1 VLAVLT
7 EVGRDISG
15 PAASLAID
23 GTSGTLLLADAD
35 GRPLGPA
42 RLYDDTSAAALAEQI
57 RAVAPATSGAHGA
70 TSPLARLLAMQ
81 PNTPPA
87 RFALHQADWLAGRLC
102 GRFGTSDDNNA
113 LKLGW
118 DPVRRVWPD
127 WLDRLGTPRALLP
140 EVVPPGS
147 VLDPLLPE
155 IAAETGLGP
164 RCLVVAGTTD
174 GCASFLA
181 TGADTCGDGVTA
193 LGTTLT
199 VKLLAGQPLFAP
211 DYGVYSHRLG
221 DRWLVGGASNTGG
234 AALLRFF
241 TAERIAELTPE
252 LRPEAPTGLDW
263 HPLPARGERFP
274 IADPELTFEPAR
286 PTDEATLLQGLLE
299 GIAAV
304 EARGYA
310 LLADLGGPPLR
321 SVRTVGGGAA
331 NPAWSRIRARLLGVP
346 LLEPTSLEAAYG
358 TALLARRAV
367 TGS

>member
-1 VLAVLT
+1 
-7 EVGRDISG
+7 
-15 PAASLAID
+15 
-23 GTSGTLLLADAD
+23 
-35 GRPLGPA
+35 
-42 RLYDDTSAAALAEQI
+42 
-57 RAVAPATSGAHGA
+57 
-70 TSPLARLLAMQ
+70 
-81 PNTPPA
+81 
-87 RFALHQADWLAGRLC
+87 
-102 GRFGTSDDNNA
+102 
-113 LKLGW
+113 
-118 DPVRRVWPD
+118 
-127 WLDRLGTPRALLP
+127 
-140 EVVPPGS
+140 
-147 VLDPLLPE
+147 
-155 IAAETGLGP
+155 
-164 RCLVVAGTTD
+164 
-174 GCASFLA
+174 
-181 TGADTCGDGVTA
+181 
-193 LGTTLT
+193 
-199 VKLLAGQPLFAP
+199 
-211 DYGVYSHRLG
+211 
-221 DRWLVGGASNTGG
+221 
-234 AALLRFF
+234 
-241 TAERIAELTPE
+241 